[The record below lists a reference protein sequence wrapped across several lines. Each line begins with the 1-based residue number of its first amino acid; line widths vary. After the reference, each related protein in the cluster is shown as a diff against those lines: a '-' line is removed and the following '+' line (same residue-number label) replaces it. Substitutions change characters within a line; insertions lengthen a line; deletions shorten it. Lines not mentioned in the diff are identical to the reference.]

1 MSELFYW
8 VLNMSINAL
17 ICAIPVLIIR
27 AIKKI
32 PRRYIVFLWAIPFL
46 RMVLPIS
53 VSSDFSL
60 MKVVSLFASKT
71 IRVYEGQFSSSMMN
85 HLTKAESYFPITYKT
100 EKAETFFY
108 VCGNIWIVVFLALLF
123 SFFII
128 YFSTMKEIRKSILL
142 KDNVFVSD
150 EIKTPAVYGIFR
162 PKIVIPNNYSEK
174 NLKYIL
180 LHENMHIKSFDN
192 FFRVVAVFLVCFHWF
207 NPFCLLF
214 LKLFYIDME
223 LSCDERVL
231 LRLKEDERKEYA
243 RTLLSSL
250 EKTVVFVSLFG
261 GAKIKTRINNIISY
275 KKITLLSSV
284 FFIFFIA
291 LTFYFLLTNA

>member
-1 MSELFYW
+1 MKNNQNRYYYFKFLNFLKGAVNFQLLEFKIEL
-8 VLNMSINAL
+8 
-17 ICAIPVLIIR
+17 
-27 AIKKI
+27 
-32 PRRYIVFLWAIPFL
+32 VFF
-46 RMVLPIS
+46 
-53 VSSDFSL
+53 F
-60 MKVVSLFASKT
+60 
-71 IRVYEGQFSSSMMN
+71 
-85 HLTKAESYFPITYKT
+85 KA
-100 EKAETFFY
+100 
-108 VCGNIWIVVFLALLF
+108 LF

-162 PKIVIPNNYSEK
+162 PKIVIPNNYNEK